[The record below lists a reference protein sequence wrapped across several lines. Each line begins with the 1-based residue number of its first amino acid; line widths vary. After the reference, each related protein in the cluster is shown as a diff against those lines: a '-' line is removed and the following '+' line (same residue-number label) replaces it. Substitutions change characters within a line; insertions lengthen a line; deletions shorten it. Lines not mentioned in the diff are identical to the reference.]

1 MGCYLGIY
9 SVHSS
14 LVGPLCVLCLHTHQH
29 RLFGLCMWQ
38 GPMYRD
44 RRTPCFKCT
53 YRPHTFHAA
62 IILLVVQP
70 CVLPCVVQAGVSV
83 TAWVFGHQLIDL
95 VGLMLHPML
104 FFAWM
109 YVLVLTP
116 VPAWS
121 YFTTLTAVSIYTSGL
136 GYLVSGACRS

>member
-1 MGCYLGIY
+1 MFAYTCTYNVDCALAGPNALAFFRDWRAHWLYVYGITQLLRGCHAACGATDP
-9 SVHSS
+9 
-14 LVGPLCVLCLHTHQH
+14 GPLWAFVLL
-29 RLFGLCMWQ
+29 
-38 GPMYRD
+38 
-44 RRTPCFKCT
+44 
-53 YRPHTFHAA
+53 
-62 IILLVVQP
+62 
-70 CVLPCVVQAGVSV
+70 CVVQAGVSV
-83 TAWVFGHQLIDL
+83 TAWVFGHQLVDL